1 MNRQQA
7 VNFLKILKYDF
18 EQNALKAEKEIK
30 KHRLMSNA
38 NMLQQIKI
46 SRGNLLKLT
55 QTKE

>member
-38 NMLQQIKI
+38 NMLQQII
-46 SRGNLLKLT
+46 KLIE
-55 QTKE
+55 QLDCNNA